1 MTTVAVIVKIMP
13 ESPDTN
19 LEEIKQEAQKFVESE
34 GAKSVSFEEQEIAFG
49 LKAVMLKMAWI
60 EAKDTS
66 IFEDALAKIPHVS
79 SVQVTDYR
87 RAFG

>member
-1 MTTVAVIVKIMP
+1 MTTVAVIVRIMP
-13 ESPDTN
+13 DSPDAN
-19 LEEIKQEAQKFVESE
+19 LEEIKNAARAFVESE
-34 GAKSVSFEEQEIAFG
+34 GAKSISFEENPVAFG